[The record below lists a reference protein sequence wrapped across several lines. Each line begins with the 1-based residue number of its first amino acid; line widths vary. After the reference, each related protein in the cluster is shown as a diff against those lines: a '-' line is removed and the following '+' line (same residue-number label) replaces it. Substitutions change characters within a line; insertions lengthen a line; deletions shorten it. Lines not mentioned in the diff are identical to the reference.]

1 MPDYDLYK
9 LFFVM
14 PAYDLFRLF
23 YVMEAYNCVQT
34 RIHLAA
40 NANVVSPQGGRLSAV
55 FKIEWLFK
63 NIRSTGLSSSL
74 TVVLFYVCLSC
85 LKAGLVCKR

>member
-1 MPDYDLYK
+1 
-9 LFFVM
+9 M

-40 NANVVSPQGGRLSAV
+40 NASVSFHTQGGRLSAV

-63 NIRSTGLSSSL
+63 NIRSPGLSSSL
-74 TVVLFYVCLSC
+74 TVVLFYVCLIVSESC
-85 LKAGLVCKR
+85 VELVCKR